1 MITITALNHV
11 LIVTKIETNMK
22 IRSSFLSNFFHGSHI
37 LDCLVPWSIII
48 DPLAKTLIIRKRN
61 YYLIGIDKTIVPIR
75 NIRRVLVD
83 EHFFGADVELKIFG
97 TGSVKARCLKKR
109 DVKKLQQY
117 CLDSMNSLSNQK
129 L

>member
-1 MITITALNHV
+1 M
-11 LIVTKIETNMK
+11 
-22 IRSSFLSNFFHGSHI
+22 
-37 LDCLVPWSIII
+37 LDWLAPWSILI
-48 DPLAKTLIIRKRN
+48 DPIAKTLIIRKRN
-61 YYLIGIDKTIVPIR
+61 YYLIGVDKTIVPIR

-117 CLDSMNSLSNQK
+117 CLESMNSLSNQK